1 MSFKDRHEAGK
12 RLAEALSSYRQTSD
26 LLVLALPRGGVPVA
40 WEVAQALDAELDVLV
55 VRKLGVPWQP
65 ELAMGAIAGNGV
77 RVLHEDMVRSLHI
90 AEEEI
95 EDIVRR
101 ETEELKRREVAYRG
115 DRPKP
120 TIQDRTV
127 IVVDDGL
134 ATGATMQAAVQAL
147 REQSPARIAVAVPV
161 APPDTADS
169 MTRYA
174 DEVVCLMQPA
184 GFGSVG
190 QWYQHFG
197 QTSDDE
203 VKELLGTA

>member
-1 MSFKDRHEAGK
+1 MSFKDRHDAGK
-12 RLAEALSSYRQTSD
+12 RLAEALSSYRQTPD

-77 RVLHEDMVRSLHI
+77 RVLHDDMVSSLRI
-90 AEEEI
+90 PEDEI
-95 EDIVRR
+95 EDIVRD
-101 ETEELKRREVAYRG
+101 ETTELKRREASYRG

-120 TIQDRTV
+120 RIQDRTV

-147 REQSPARIAVAVPV
+147 REQSPARITVAVPV
-161 APPDTADS
+161 SPPDSADD
-169 MTRYA
+169 MKRYA
-174 DEVVCLMQPA
+174 DEVVCLMQPP